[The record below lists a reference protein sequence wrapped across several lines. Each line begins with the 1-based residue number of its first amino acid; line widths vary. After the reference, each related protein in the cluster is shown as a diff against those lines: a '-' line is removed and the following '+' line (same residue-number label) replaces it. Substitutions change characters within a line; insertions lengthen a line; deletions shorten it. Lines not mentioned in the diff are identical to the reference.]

1 MAIECGLTVLSFWY
15 FRNGV
20 LLLSEVSRSFWW
32 EICSCPIHSSPVI
45 NVIFLWLS
53 SRYFPCF
60 WFSAVWL
67 WCSFLWDYPVGF
79 HWAAGISSKH
89 GKFSAFVSSNIFTA
103 PNSSPFLLGLFKS
116 TNVPFC
122 CFPTGPWGSVHL
134 KPFIFFPCVDN
145 FYWFIFKYRH
155 TSFYCALFNCTSQI
169 PHFLQI
175 CGNTV
180 FCKSSGVIFPMAF
193 AHFVSLCHIL
203 VVLAIFQTLFIM
215 GICD

>member
-1 MAIECGLTVLSFWY
+1 MSF
-15 FRNGV
+15 FSG
-20 LLLSEVSRSFWW
+20 
-32 EICSCPIHSSPVI
+32 CPLG
-45 NVIFLWLS
+45 IFLVFGFQQFDYDSGSFGIILLGFTELLESVVNMGSFQPLFLQTFLPHQTLS
-53 SRYFPCF
+53 
-60 WFSAVWL
+60 L
-67 WCSFLWDYPVGF
+67 
-79 HWAAGISSKH
+79 
-89 GKFSAFVSSNIFTA
+89 
-103 PNSSPFLLGLFKS
+103 FLLGLFKS

-122 CFPTGPWGSVHL
+122 CFPTGPWGSDHL

-155 TSFYCALFNCTSQI
+155 TSFYCALFYCTSQI

-180 FCKSSGVIFPMAF
+180 FCKSSGVIFPTAF

-203 VVLAIFQTLFIM
+203 VVGIFQTLFIM